1 MIDFTYFGVREIR
14 DVVKTRGH
22 LLRAGFLPDSPAVN
36 LLTWIRD
43 RYVLRVGLGD
53 YVSQMLDKAATVS
66 VRYCMLVSED
76 GQVLAGS
83 GVEGPDQAAGVL
95 RIVQAELEGRCF
107 FSKSPSLLIPSSICS
122 GVAFEKFNRIE
133 LCPPTWLP
141 LG

>member
-14 DVVKTRGH
+14 DVVKTWGH

-43 RYVLRVGLGD
+43 RYILRVGLGD

-83 GVEGPDQAAGVL
+83 GVERPDQA
-95 RIVQAELEGRCF
+95 VQHFVRANYGINDLPYQVE
-107 FSKSPSLLIPSSICS
+107 
-122 GVAFEKFNRIE
+122 IE
-133 LCPPTWLP
+133 VGQDMHEVRYL
-141 LG
+141 